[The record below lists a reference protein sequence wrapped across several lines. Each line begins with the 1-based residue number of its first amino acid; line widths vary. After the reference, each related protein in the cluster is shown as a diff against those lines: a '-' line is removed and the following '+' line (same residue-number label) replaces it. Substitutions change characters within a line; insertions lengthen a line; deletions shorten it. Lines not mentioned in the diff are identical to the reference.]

1 MNKQKKED
9 NMDNTENSIK
19 TDCECSMN
27 YESEYHDAMIKIAR
41 LIDENFSLKNIIK
54 ELSKLI

>member
-1 MNKQKKED
+1 MN
-9 NMDNTENSIK
+9 NTENLIN
-19 TDCECSMN
+19 TECSCSID

-54 ELSKLI
+54 ELSKVI

>member
-1 MNKQKKED
+1 
-9 NMDNTENSIK
+9 MDNTENSIK

-54 ELSKLI
+54 ELSKLIW